1 MPYFGKTPFVPKD
14 DTVVTSSLQD
24 DAVTLAKLDAGT
36 AGNLITYNASG
47 NPAAVSTGS
56 STQVLTSNGA
66 GAAPTFQAAA
76 AGGNLVQLSNITTGS
91 GTTSV
96 TGTGTS
102 ATQFVSISFT
112 PISTD
117 NRLLIVVTGFIKDP
131 ISGGSRKESRF
142 SITTDWGTETSQ
154 YTQAGGA
161 GTNRYNEDST
171 LYRAQSATCGMC
183 NIAAPAP
190 SAGPVRV
197 RANGVDLLGVAS
209 STEWAFSC
217 YVMEYTPPS

>member
-142 SITTDWGTETSQ
+142 SITTDWGT
-154 YTQAGGA
+154 
-161 GTNRYNEDST
+161 
-171 LYRAQSATCGMC
+171 
-183 NIAAPAP
+183 
-190 SAGPVRV
+190 
-197 RANGVDLLGVAS
+197 
-209 STEWAFSC
+209 
-217 YVMEYTPPS
+217 